1 MLKMTIKLLIETCPN
16 CEVTL
21 AAVCLVFR
29 FTVLSTVQLASL
41 LVELLQTAHSFYVL

>member
-29 FTVLSTVQLASL
+29 FTVLNTVQLASL
-41 LVELLQTAHSFYVL
+41 LVSRAPTDST